1 MRQRRSAT
9 VTFASDDFASFAPSS
24 HPSTGLVLL
33 LMSRCRWSQNK
44 LRTRKQQQQNTTLK
58 DRHGGEQAFCI
69 FIEEKDGKSERYAMI
84 FIADSTPPS
93 TLCPCSNG
101 SAVLKSGPEFLVF
114 KIRLCKL
121 DCVSHLTPAP
131 LRSDRLSGVRCSSM
145 VVVFNSKVS
154 ILGNTMA

>member
-24 HPSTGLVLL
+24 HPSSGLVLL

-44 LRTRKQQQQNTTLK
+44 LRNSIRVNNNRNTTLK
-58 DRHGGEQAFCI
+58 DRHGGEQTFCI

-101 SAVLKSGPEFLVF
+101 SAVLKSWPKFFVF
-114 KIRLCKL
+114 KINIIVRYLAIAIL
-121 DCVSHLTPAP
+121 IASASRNYNESLSPVSNFY
-131 LRSDRLSGVRCSSM
+131 RCLES
-145 VVVFNSKVS
+145 
-154 ILGNTMA
+154 L